1 MRLAFY
7 IFLFSQLINLVGVFA
22 EQIKKGSTESKQIKW
37 EKVKENKTNNLK
49 KIIWKSYKD
58 DESYFLDDN
67 YEDSRIKKL
76 ENSRDLYKY
85 KSQRKSDYFITEIE
99 PYFPLNNFLD
109 YADFQTSIR
118 WKSSLDGGVSG
129 GTGQQN
135 PSFVFD
141 YGISDSSIF
150 SIYFSEADDDL

>member
-58 DESYFLDDN
+58 DESYFN
-67 YEDSRIKKL
+67 NKNTENKL
-76 ENSRDLYKY
+76 S
-85 KSQRKSDYFITEIE
+85 
-99 PYFPLNNFLD
+99 NNL
-109 YADFQTSIR
+109 IR
-118 WKSSLDGGVSG
+118 SHSKL
-129 GTGQQN
+129 QN
-135 PSFVFD
+135 KFTFVN
-141 YGISDSSIF
+141 
-150 SIYFSEADDDL
+150 